1 MKNKFIKSTLI
12 LILGG
17 LITKILAMVIK
28 IFLTRSVGDAGIGLY
43 MLVLPTFNLFITLC
57 TLSLSTAISN
67 LVAKKQSGKKVILP
81 LIPISLLYN
90 FGLMIV
96 LILFAPYIAN
106 NLLNNSLAY
115 YPIMGISFTLP
126 FICISNILKGYFY
139 GKENMMPYVVS
150 NILEQLVR
158 LFLIIFLIPN
168 LLDFGVNIAILGVV
182 LINIISEFSS
192 IICLILFIPDKK
204 INFNDFKF
212 CKESFK
218 DVLNVSLSATGSRLI
233 GSISY
238 FLEPIILTFIL
249 TSIGYSNDYIVFEYG
264 VIGGYVFP
272 LLLIPSFFTM
282 AISTSLLPVI
292 SNNYARG
299 NYNYTK
305 RKLKQAIS
313 FSLGIGI
320 FFTMIF
326 MIFPKELLHFIYNTN
341 FGDNYV
347 KFVAPFFLLHYIQG
361 PLTSYMQ
368 AVNQAKEAMIGTLVG
383 AIIKNLLLLIL
394 PIFIGIWGFVIAS
407 IVNIIYVT
415 IQHVYYVKKSFK
427 LN

>member
-168 LLDFGVNIAILGVV
+168 LLEFGVNIAILGVV

-347 KFVAPFFLLHYIQG
+347 KFVAPFFLFHYIQG

-368 AVNQAKEAMIGTLVG
+368 AVNQAKEAMVGTLVG

-394 PIFIGIWGFVIAS
+394 PIFIGIWGFAIAS